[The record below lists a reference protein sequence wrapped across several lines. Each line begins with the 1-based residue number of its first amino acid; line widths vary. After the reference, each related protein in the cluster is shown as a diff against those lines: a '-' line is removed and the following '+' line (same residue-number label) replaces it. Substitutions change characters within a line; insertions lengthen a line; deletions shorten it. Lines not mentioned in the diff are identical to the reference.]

1 MYCSIV
7 RDEQLPL
14 LGDGPMMVGE
24 DLLRHGMSTPPRLN
38 FGASMEFSHVLA
50 SSLLLSLLPGCMESG
65 YLVTNLA
72 GDPIVAS
79 RQPAQAAALSYT
91 THPPAATAEEIVPLR
106 IKGSFSPG
114 DRAKI
119 LRAVNE
125 WNVALNGFVRFTI
138 VEDSGVAAN
147 ARPSRSWSIM
157 AAEGIGPR
165 VVAGPTVAL
174 AHTQPLPGSGGLMIV
189 YVDRIGTRDLGS
201 VVMHEL
207 GHVLGVGH
215 GEKGLMAAL
224 YHPTD
229 QQCVDKATIAAVAA
243 KRGLAVEQLNWCEE
257 KVANAK

>member
-1 MYCSIV
+1 MY
-7 RDEQLPL
+7 
-14 LGDGPMMVGE
+14 
-24 DLLRHGMSTPPRLN
+24 LRI
-38 FGASMEFSHVLA
+38 LA
-50 SSLLLSLLPGCMESG
+50 SSFLLSLLPGCMESG
-65 YLVTNLA
+65 YLVTSLA
-72 GDPIVAS
+72 GDPAAAV
-79 RQPAQAAALSYT
+79 RPAQGTALRYT
-91 THPPAATAEEIVPLR
+91 NHHPAATAEEIVPLR

-138 VEDSGVAAN
+138 VEDSGASVAQ
-147 ARPSRSWSIM
+147 ARQSRPWSIM
-157 AAEGIGPR
+157 AAQGISPR
-165 VVAGPTVAL
+165 VVPGPTIAL

-243 KRGLAVEQLNWCEE
+243 KRRLAVDQLNWCE
-257 KVANAK
+257 N

>member
-1 MYCSIV
+1 MY
-7 RDEQLPL
+7 
-14 LGDGPMMVGE
+14 
-24 DLLRHGMSTPPRLN
+24 LRI
-38 FGASMEFSHVLA
+38 LA
-50 SSLLLSLLPGCMESG
+50 SSFLLSLLPGCMESG
-65 YLVTNLA
+65 YLVTSLA
-72 GDPIVAS
+72 SDPAAAV
-79 RQPAQAAALSYT
+79 RPAQGTALRYT
-91 THPPAATAEEIVPLR
+91 THRPAATAEEIVPLR

-138 VEDSGVAAN
+138 VEDSGVAAAN
-147 ARPSRSWSIM
+147 ARPSRPWSIM
-157 AAEGIGPR
+157 AAEGISPR
-165 VVAGPTVAL
+165 VVPGPTIAL

-224 YHPTD
+224 YHPAD
-229 QQCVDKATIAAVAA
+229 QQCIDKATIAAVAA
-243 KRGLAVEQLNWCEE
+243 KRRLAVDQLNWCE
-257 KVANAK
+257 A

>member
-1 MYCSIV
+1 MYSKLFV
-7 RDEQLPL
+7 
-14 LGDGPMMVGE
+14 
-24 DLLRHGMSTPPRLN
+24 
-38 FGASMEFSHVLA
+38 
-50 SSLLLSLLPGCMESG
+50 SSLLLSLLPGCMESA
-65 YLVTNLA
+65 YLVTSLA
-72 GDPIVAS
+72 GDPAAAV
-79 RQPAQAAALSYT
+79 RPAQGAALRYT
-91 THPPAATAEEIVPLR
+91 NHRPAATAEEIVPLR
-106 IKGSFSPG
+106 IKGSFAPG

-138 VEDSGVAAN
+138 VEDSGMAAAN

-157 AAEGIGPR
+157 AAEGISPR
-165 VVAGPTVAL
+165 VVPGPTIAL

-224 YHPTD
+224 YHPAD
-229 QQCVDKATIAAVAA
+229 QQCIDKATIAAVAA
-243 KRGLAVEQLNWCEE
+243 KRRLAVDQLNWCE
-257 KVANAK
+257 A

>member
-1 MYCSIV
+1 MC
-7 RDEQLPL
+7 
-14 LGDGPMMVGE
+14 
-24 DLLRHGMSTPPRLN
+24 LRI
-38 FGASMEFSHVLA
+38 LA
-50 SSLLLSLLPGCMESG
+50 SSFLLSLLPGCMESG

-72 GDPIVAS
+72 GDPVAS
-79 RQPAQAAALSYT
+79 RQPAPVAALHYTNHPSAAA
-91 THPPAATAEEIVPLR
+91 AEEIVPLR
-106 IKGSFSPG
+106 IKGSFTPG

-138 VEDSGVAAN
+138 VEDSGVSTTN
-147 ARPSRSWSIM
+147 ARESRPWSIM
-157 AAEGIGPR
+157 AAQGVSPR
-165 VVAGPTVAL
+165 VVPGPTIAL
-174 AHTQPLPGSGGLMIV
+174 AHTQPLPGAGGLMIV

-215 GEKGLMAAL
+215 GEKGLMAAH

-243 KRGLAVEQLNWCEE
+243 KRRLAVDQLNWCET
-257 KVANAK
+257 

>member
-1 MYCSIV
+1 MC
-7 RDEQLPL
+7 
-14 LGDGPMMVGE
+14 
-24 DLLRHGMSTPPRLN
+24 LRI
-38 FGASMEFSHVLA
+38 LA
-50 SSLLLSLLPGCMESG
+50 SSVLLSLLPGCMEAG
-65 YLVTNLA
+65 YLVTNFA
-72 GDPIVAS
+72 GDPVAAV
-79 RQPAQAAALSYT
+79 RPAHVSAVRYT
-91 THPPAATAEEIVPLR
+91 NHRPAATAEEMVPLR
-106 IKGSFSPG
+106 IKGTFTPG

-138 VEDSGVAAN
+138 VEDSAVSAAT
-147 ARPSRSWSIM
+147 ARPSRPWSIM

-165 VVAGPTVAL
+165 VVPGPTIAL

-215 GEKGLMAAL
+215 GERGLMAAH

-229 QQCVDKATIAAVAA
+229 QQCVDKTTIAAVAA
-243 KRGLAVEQLNWCEE
+243 KRQLAADQLNWCETN
-257 KVANAK
+257 VASAV